1 MRRAPPY
8 RRSSCAAGD
17 TVRLNALSIPQT
29 RDSTIAVV
37 GDGFGSLIVY
47 ATAVYLGFDPDQLAV
62 YGESEHAVSTY
73 QRYAWNLG
81 QTVLRSESESHF
93 LPADWPTFAQ
103 LDAWSRRSVAP
114 LLRSIRR
121 RYNPGVPEI
130 LTEATTVERLL
141 GWHER
146 GVPTKVG
153 WIQRQLTPT
162 PHFVLY
168 DEDARYL
175 GRSRHVML
183 ALGHGP
189 LSFPRPLAQARENPE
204 LADRVV
210 QAYEP
215 KTYAAGGRYVV
226 IGAGIASVNEWA
238 NALDAGAKVI
248 SLLRNPA
255 PDEQDLNTPRCFFEA
270 MGIDAFQ
277 ELSFD
282 ERVAFLGQILKGTS
296 PSRRG
301 WIDVVA
307 KGIEENRFD
316 QLIGEIDSIDAG
328 PAGLSIHVSSR
339 HGPDPGQLDVTGVV
353 CGTGFVR
360 SSLAI
365 PLVRR
370 LVEQYDLP
378 VEDGR
383 LVLRSNCGVPG
394 LDLDE
399 SRLCAMGLLCNATVP
414 HGDTIAGLKYVGRR
428 FVDDCADAERLQ
440 RRPFLSRLRLQLELA
455 GESARAIRR
464 TRRTEQIA

>member
-1 MRRAPPY
+1 ME
-8 RRSSCAAGD
+8 
-17 TVRLNALSIPQT
+17 Q

-37 GDGFGSLIVY
+37 GDGFGSLMVY
-47 ATAVYLGFDPDQLAV
+47 ATAVYVGFRPDQIAV
-62 YGESEHAVSTY
+62 YGTAETAVSTY
-73 QRYAWNLG
+73 RQYAWNLR

-103 LDAWSRRSVAP
+103 LDAWSRRSAAP

-130 LTEATTVERLL
+130 LTEAVTVQERL
-141 GWHER
+141 GWDER
-146 GVPTKVG
+146 RVPVRVG
-153 WIQRQLTPT
+153 WLQRALDPA

-168 DEDARYL
+168 DDTGAQL
-175 GRSRHVML
+175 GRAKHVMI

-189 LSFPRPLAQARENPE
+189 LSFPRVLAQAREDPE
-204 LADRVV
+204 FAGRVV

-215 KTYAAGGRYVV
+215 KTYVPEGRYVV

-238 NALDAGAKVI
+238 NALDAGAKVV

-255 PDEQDLNTPRCFFEA
+255 PDEQDLNTPRCLFEA
-270 MGIDAFQ
+270 YGIDAFQ

-282 ERVAFLGQILKGTS
+282 QRVAFLGRILKGTS
-296 PSRRG
+296 PRREG
-301 WIDVVA
+301 WVEKIER
-307 KGIEENRFD
+307 GIAEDRFD
-316 QLIGEIDSIDAG
+316 QLIGEIDEIKDG
-328 PAGLSIHVSSR
+328 PAGLAIHVASA
-339 HGPDPGQLDVTGVV
+339 HGPEPGWLDVTGVV

-365 PLVRR
+365 PVIRR
-370 LVEQYDLP
+370 LVEQYRIP

-394 LDLDE
+394 LDLEE
-399 SRLCAMGLLCNATVP
+399 SRLCAMGLLANAVIP

-428 FVDDCADAERLQ
+428 FVADCAEAERL
-440 RRPFLSRLRLQLELA
+440 RPRPFSGRLRMQLSLA
-455 GESARAIRR
+455 SAAAREIRR
-464 TRRTEQIA
+464 TRRSEQIS

>member
-1 MRRAPPY
+1 MIEHRPQ
-8 RRSSCAAGD
+8 D
-17 TVRLNALSIPQT
+17 T
-29 RDSTIAVV
+29 TIAVV
-37 GDGFGSLIVY
+37 GDGFGSLLVY
-47 ATAVYLGFDPDQLAV
+47 ATAVYVGFRPDQIAV
-62 YGESEHAVSTY
+62 YGPSPSAVATY
-73 QRYAWNLG
+73 QNYAWNLG

-103 LDAWSRRSVAP
+103 LDAWSRRSPAP

-130 LTEATTVERLL
+130 LAEAVTVQERL
-141 GWHER
+141 GWDER
-146 GVPTKVG
+146 RISTRVG
-153 WIQRQLTPT
+153 WLQRELQPV

-168 DEDARYL
+168 DEESRYL
-175 GRSRHVML
+175 GRAKHVMI

-189 LSFPRPLAQARENPE
+189 LTFPRVLAEARENPE
-204 LADRVV
+204 LADRIV

-215 KTYAAGGRYVV
+215 KSYVQGGRYVV

-238 NALDAGAKVI
+238 NALERGAKVI

-270 MGIDAFQ
+270 FGIDAFQ
-277 ELSFD
+277 ELSF
-282 ERVAFLGQILKGTS
+282 EQRVAFLGKILKGTS

-301 WIDVVA
+301 WIEVVEE
-307 KGIEENRFD
+307 GIAEDRFD
-316 QLIGEIDSIDAG
+316 QLIGEIDEIKAG
-328 PAGLSIHVSSR
+328 PAGLALHASSR
-339 HGPDPGQLDVTGVV
+339 HGPEPGWLDVTGIV

-360 SSLAI
+360 SALAI

-370 LVEQYDLP
+370 LVEQYDAP

-383 LVLRSNCGVPG
+383 LVLRSNCGVPR

-399 SRLCAMGLLCNATVP
+399 SRLCVMGLLANATIP

-428 FVDDCADAERLQ
+428 FVADCAEAERL
-440 RRPFLSRLRLQLELA
+440 RAPGLGPRLRLQLSLA
-455 GESARAIRR
+455 GDCARAIRR
-464 TRRTEQIA
+464 TRRSEQLA

>member
-1 MRRAPPY
+1 M
-8 RRSSCAAGD
+8 
-17 TVRLNALSIPQT
+17 
-29 RDSTIAVV
+29 
-37 GDGFGSLIVY
+37 VY
-47 ATAVYLGFDPDQLAV
+47 STAVYLGFHPDQLAI

-103 LDAWSRRSVAP
+103 LDAWSRRSPAP

-121 RYNPGVPEI
+121 RYNPGVSEI

-146 GVPTKVG
+146 RIKTRVG
-153 WIQRQLTPT
+153 WIQRQPAPS

-168 DEDARYL
+168 DEEARYL
-175 GRSRHVML
+175 GRARHVML

-189 LSFPRPLAQARENPE
+189 LSFPRALAQAREDPHCC
-204 LADRVV
+204 DRVV

-215 KTYAAGGRYVV
+215 KTYAPGGRYVV

-238 NALDAGAKVI
+238 NALDAGAKVV

-277 ELSFD
+277 ELPFE
-282 ERVAFLGQILKGTS
+282 ERLAFLGQILKGTS

-307 KGIEENRFD
+307 KGIEEERFD
-316 QLIGEIDSIDAG
+316 QLIGEIDSIEPG
-328 PAGLSIHVSSR
+328 PAGLSIHVSSA
-339 HGPDPGQLDVTGVV
+339 HGPDPGRLDVTGVV

-365 PLVRR
+365 PVVRR

-399 SRLCAMGLLCNATVP
+399 SRLCVMGLLCNATIP

-428 FVDDCADAERLQ
+428 FVDDCADAERLR
-440 RRPFLSRLRLQLELA
+440 RRPFASRLRLQLGLA
-455 GESARAIRR
+455 SESARAIRR
-464 TRRTEQIA
+464 TRRSEQIA